1 MKCVRL
7 IISKDGYE
15 ALRAF
20 ADDNYLYEYIAN
32 NSSELD
38 EINILNNPTLK
49 RQIGDYIFF
58 SKDYINDED
67 EIVWIKS
74 IEDIRR
80 KNASYHAAIL
90 NTETL
95 EVKVFENL
103 SGKINLPIVNMPV
116 KFDDFEIIKRI
127 EEYNSNELSYDM
139 EM

>member
-127 EEYNSNELSYDM
+127 EEYNWC
-139 EM
+139 